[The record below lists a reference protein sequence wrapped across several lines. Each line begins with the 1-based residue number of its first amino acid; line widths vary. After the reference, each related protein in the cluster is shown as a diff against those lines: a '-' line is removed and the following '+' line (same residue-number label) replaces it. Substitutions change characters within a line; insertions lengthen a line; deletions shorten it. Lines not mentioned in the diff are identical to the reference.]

1 MTTTAPEDTLVRRR
15 SDHAGVLVKV
25 LTTLA
30 ALSLAVTA
38 HAQTTDSLRIYYVG
52 RPVGWERYEV
62 TRRGDTTFFDAD
74 FSYVDRGRRVH
85 AASTMALASDYT
97 PRAMSAYRFA
107 DTTKTV
113 VAQVEFDEGAA
124 AVTRAGR
131 GTTVSLSRFA
141 FALAPYTPLSQ
152 HLALIRFWKS
162 HGKPD
167 TIDVVPGSPT
177 NRVAVRASGKDTL
190 VVNKKRQVLTRYT
203 IDGVIWG
210 REHVWIDP
218 ADRMA
223 MFAAAGGGL
232 AIKAISA
239 ALLPSAATMMEIA
252 SRAAVNDLVRTTATV
267 KPIASGTIAFLGGTL
282 VDGSGAPQIDD
293 AVVVVKNGRIA
304 AAGAASSMT
313 IPKDAKRIDVHGKTI
328 IPGLWDMHAH
338 LHQAEWA
345 PVYLATGVTTVRDMG
360 NELPFAV
367 DLRKAVSSGKARGP
381 NILLAGL
388 IDGDGPNAFGA
399 MSASTPDEGRAIVR
413 RYKSLGFEQM
423 KLYSLLSPGVVAAVC
438 EEAHALGMTVT
449 GHIPTSLSL
458 LAAID
463 SGMDQIAHLSIR
475 GEPGSDTLRQVLDH
489 LKTRGTV
496 IDPTVSWNEI
506 GGHSRAEPLE
516 NFQPVTAHLP
526 KTFLE
531 FRAAGWG
538 SATIDTATAHARLAR
553 SLALIRAVHEAGI
566 PIVAGTDE
574 GVPGFSVFRE
584 MELYVRAGF
593 TPMEALRAATAVPA
607 AAMKLSNEV
616 GTLEVGKRA
625 DLLILDANPLDNI
638 SNARKVR
645 QVMANGLLFDPAP
658 LFKAAG
664 FIP

>member
-1 MTTTAPEDTLVRRR
+1 
-15 SDHAGVLVKV
+15 VLVKV
-25 LTTLA
+25 LTAFA
-30 ALSLAVTA
+30 AVSLAVTA

-52 RPVGWERYEV
+52 RPVGWERYDV
-62 TRRGDTTFFDAD
+62 VRRRDTTFFDAD
-74 FSYVDRGRRVH
+74 FSYIDRGRRVH
-85 AASTMALASDYT
+85 VASAMALASDYT
-97 PRAMSAYRFA
+97 PRALSAYRFT
-107 DTTKTV
+107 DTTKTL
-113 VAQVEFDEGAA
+113 VAQVEFDGRVA
-124 AVTRAGR
+124 AVNR
-131 GTTVSLSRFA
+131 GERGATVSLSPFA
-141 FALAPYTPLSQ
+141 FALSPYTPLSQ
-152 HLALIRFWKS
+152 HLALIRYWSS

-167 TIDVVPGSPT
+167 TIDVVPGAPT
-177 NRVAVRASGKDTL
+177 NRVAVRVSGKDT
-190 VVNKKRQVLTRYT
+190 VVVAKRRHVLTRYT

-210 REHVWIDP
+210 REHVWTD
-218 ADRMA
+218 AANRMA

-232 AIKAISA
+232 SIKAIRAS
-239 ALLPSAATMMEIA
+239 LLPSAARMMEIA
-252 SRAAVNDLVRTTATV
+252 SRAAVNDLVRLTASV
-267 KPIASGTIAFLGGTL
+267 KPVASGTIAFVGGTL
-282 VDGSGAPQIDD
+282 VDGSGAPPIDD
-293 AVVVVKNGRIA
+293 AAVVVKNGRIM
-304 AAGAASSMT
+304 AAGPASSTT
-313 IPKDAKRIDVHGKTI
+313 IPKDAKRIDVRGKTI

-338 LHQAEWA
+338 LHQLEWA

-388 IDGDGPNAFGA
+388 IDGGGPNAFGA
-399 MSASTPDEGRAIVR
+399 MSAATPDEGRAIVR
-413 RYKSLGFEQM
+413 RYKSLGFEQV
-423 KLYSLLSPGVVAAVC
+423 KLYSLLSPAVVAAIC
-438 EEAHALGMTVT
+438 EEAHELGMTVT
-449 GHIPTSLSL
+449 GHVPMSLSL

-463 SGMDQIAHLSIR
+463 SGMDQIAHLAIR
-475 GEPGSDTLRQVLDH
+475 GEPGSDSLRNVLEY
-489 LKTRGTV
+489 LKKRGTV

-506 GGHSRAEPLE
+506 GGHSQAEPLE

-553 SLALIRAVHEAGI
+553 SLAVIREVHRVGI

-593 TPMEALRAATAVPA
+593 TPMEALRAATAVSA
-607 AAMKLSNEV
+607 AAMKLDHDV

-645 QVMANGLLFDPAP
+645 QVMANGLLFDPGP